1 MYAPPLSPRPGAPA
15 RLWFL
20 ASALLLAALTLSCS
34 RPAQT
39 TQEAAA
45 PAISEPAAEQPT
57 ANTRTTGV
65 WQAPHG
71 LVQTPIWPGVAPD
84 IDSASQAPESVLT
97 AHTPEALEGNTS
109 QAVFDVS
116 VPTMTVFP
124 PQGRSAR
131 AAIIVFPG
139 GGFRA
144 VVVTVEGTEICRWVA
159 ARGITCVLAKYRV
172 PNSNH
177 HWDETC
183 NCAVTPPVATAL
195 QDAQRMIRLVR
206 AQAQQLNIDPNK
218 IGVMGFSAGGYL
230 AVQTSNIFEPAYER
244 VDDVD
249 RVSSRPDFAIA
260 FFPGHLC
267 RAGGT
272 LDPGIRVTR
281 QTPPTFLLQAWDDPV
296 NDVCNSTVYA
306 RALDAAGVPSE
317 VHLFATG
324 GHAFGLR
331 RDHSPDTA
339 WPALVENWL
348 RERGVL
354 ETATP

>member
-1 MYAPPLSPRPGAPA
+1 MYALTRYASRHPLGRFWAVASV
-15 RLWFL
+15 LVL
-20 ASALLLAALTLSCS
+20 AVVTAGCS
-34 RPAQT
+34 RSAPTA
-39 TQEAAA
+39 EEHAA
-45 PAISEPAAEQPT
+45 PAIGEQTTEQP
-57 ANTRTTGV
+57 AGDTRTIGV
-65 WQAPHG
+65 WQAPRG
-71 LVQTPIWPGVAPD
+71 LVQTPIWPGGAPNMEG
-84 IDSASQAPESVLT
+84 APQAPESVLT
-97 AHTPEALEGNTS
+97 AHTPEALEGDTS

-124 PQGRSAR
+124 PQGRNAR
-131 AAIIVFPG
+131 AAVIVFPG

-144 VVVTVEGTEICRWVA
+144 VVLTVEGTEICRWIT
-159 ARGITCVLAKYRV
+159 ARGLTCVLAKYRV

-195 QDAQRMIRLVR
+195 QDAQRTIRLVR
-206 AQAQQLNIDPNK
+206 AQAQQLNIDPSK

-230 AVQTSNIFEPAYER
+230 AVQTSNIFLPAYEA
-244 VDDVD
+244 VDEID

-306 RALDAAGVPSE
+306 RALNAAGVPSE

-331 RDHSPDTA
+331 RNRSPDTA

-348 RERGVL
+348 SERGVL
-354 ETATP
+354 